1 MLKKA
6 IKFLRDSLLEDFGQP
21 ATLINLLRA
30 DVSLNRHLVEHQKG
44 ISASEVVRWNDFGD
58 LGYETSRMY
67 RRRLNGW
74 TRSPGS
80 YQNYGSTSLV
90 REDLLS
96 LGTVREIQ
104 RWNCDIQQVDGFSA
118 SKSELRRF
126 KSMDAMV
133 ERNSQPM
140 ITPVTQEKLEENLR
154 WDEIRIIS
162 REDHDY
168 FSTWEWD
175 GRVFLINSG
184 GSHHFAA
191 AKYIAKRIGVS
202 VPLTGRYKVYGINQV
217 ALASL
222 RRDFDIFV
230 LSWHCK
236 QQMDFHRAMQRF
248 EATYYWKD
256 LPRPY
261 TDQAA
266 IFLPKEEKRAGK
278 VSDVLREAG
287 FQDLGLYLQKLANAT
302 GNHVSVV

>member
-1 MLKKA
+1 MLTKA
-6 IKFLRDSLLEDFGQP
+6 IKFLRDALLEDFGQP

-30 DVSLNRHLVEHQKG
+30 DVGLNRHLVEHEKG

-58 LGYETSRMY
+58 LGYETSRMF

-104 RWNCDIQQVDGFSA
+104 HWNCDIRQVDGFSA
-118 SKSELRRF
+118 SKSELRKF
-126 KSMDAMV
+126 KSMGAMV

-140 ITPVTQEKLEENLR
+140 ITPVTQDKLEENLR

-191 AKYIAKRIGVS
+191 AKYIAKRIGVN
-202 VPLTGRYKVYGINQV
+202 VPLTR
-217 ALASL
+217 
-222 RRDFDIFV
+222 
-230 LSWHCK
+230 
-236 QQMDFHRAMQRF
+236 
-248 EATYYWKD
+248 
-256 LPRPY
+256 
-261 TDQAA
+261 
-266 IFLPKEEKRAGK
+266 
-278 VSDVLREAG
+278 
-287 FQDLGLYLQKLANAT
+287 
-302 GNHVSVV
+302 